1 MTTKKTQYA
10 KPVYAVAAVGDLA
23 VEQLRKLPET
33 ATRLRTRVESEFG
46 GLQSKVKQVDLAEVR
61 GKVRTELDDLTG
73 RVKTEVTQLREK
85 VQDVRSKRVEGIDKL
100 RANAQDAATGIV
112 DTAQKQFQVVT
123 RQASEVYQGLVT
135 RGVKVLDK
143 PADKAVEAP
152 APAASKETKPAKTT
166 KKAAK

>member
-1 MTTKKTQYA
+1 MTMKKTQYA

-23 VEQLRKLPET
+23 VEQIKKLPET

-46 GLQSKVKQVDLAEVR
+46 GLQDKVKQVDLAEVR

-85 VQDVRSKRVEGIDKL
+85 VQGARAKRVENIDKL
-100 RANAQDAATGIV
+100 RANAQDTATGLM
-112 DTAQKQFQVVT
+112 DTAQKQFKVVT
-123 RQASEVYQGLVT
+123 KQAAEVYQGLVT
-135 RGVKVLDK
+135 RGAKVLGK
-143 PADKAVEAP
+143 PADKAVGAP
-152 APAASKETKPAKTT
+152 APAAPKATKPVKTT